1 VAKRIVFL
9 PTLAFESLL
18 FREVLVDFDW
28 VPGMA
33 ISQARKSV
41 TNLHSAILEQL
52 GFKNVLEISTR
63 SLSDLGIR
71 LSAFN
76 LQVAVNDYQTSVE
89 TVYQSSKVFKNGGP
103 YLDLLQGPSMAA
115 KQDQRLKN
123 SGQLLGFEF
132 EEHSWPLR
140 TSPNFYDFLYIRG
153 LLNFDARKEL
163 TNFEAF
169 TDIAFSQITLDYKER
184 KSYNCQ
190 ARSAAI
196 YISLLNRM
204 KESEM
209 LEYLRTQGSVGNL
222 SAEQLDLF

>member
-9 PTLAFESLL
+9 PTLASESLL
-18 FREVLVDFDW
+18 FREVLVDFEW
-28 VPGMA
+28 IPGMA

-41 TNLHSAILEQL
+41 TNLHKAILEQL
-52 GFKNVLEISTR
+52 DVKNVLEISTR

-76 LQVAVNDYQTSVE
+76 LQVGVIDHQTSVE
-89 TVYQSSKVFKNGGP
+89 TAYQSSKVFKNGGP
-103 YLDLLQGPSMAA
+103 YLDLLLRPSMVA
-115 KQDQRLKN
+115 KQDERLKS

-132 EEHSWPLR
+132 EEISWPLR
-140 TSPNFYDFLYIRG
+140 TSPNFYDFLYISG
-153 LLNFDARKEL
+153 LLNFDSRKEL

-169 TDIAFSQITLDYKER
+169 TDIAFSQITLDYKAR

-204 KESEM
+204 EESEM
-209 LEYLRTQGSVGNL
+209 LAYIRAQGSIANL
-222 SAEQLDLF
+222 TAEQLDLF

>member
-9 PTLAFESLL
+9 PTASTESSL
-18 FREVLVDFDW
+18 FQEVLVDFEW

-41 TNLHSAILEQL
+41 TNLHDAILKQL
-52 GFKNVLEISTR
+52 GLENVLEISTR
-63 SLSDLGIR
+63 SLTDLGIK

-76 LQVAVNDYQTSVE
+76 LQVAVNGNQVSVE
-89 TVYQSSKVFKNGGP
+89 TAYQSSKVFKNGGP
-103 YLDLLQGPSMAA
+103 YLDLLVGPSIAA
-115 KQDQRLKN
+115 KQDERLKS

-132 EEHSWPLR
+132 ENYSWPLR

-153 LLNFDARKEL
+153 LLQFNARREL
-163 TNFEAF
+163 TDFEGF
-169 TDIAFSQITLDYKER
+169 TDIAFSQITLDYKDR

-196 YISLLNRM
+196 YISLLSRM
-204 KESEM
+204 KESEILM
-209 LEYLRTQGSVGNL
+209 YLRNQGSIGNP
-222 SAEQLDLF
+222 SAEQMGLF

>member
-1 VAKRIVFL
+1 MAKRIVFL
-9 PTLAFESLL
+9 PTIAPESLL

-28 VPGMA
+28 IPGMA

-52 GFKNVLEISTR
+52 GIKNVLEISTR
-63 SLSDLGIR
+63 SLTDLGIK

-76 LQVAVNDYQTSVE
+76 LQVSVDDYQTSVE

-103 YLDLLQGPSMAA
+103 YLDLLLGPSMAA
-115 KQDQRLKN
+115 KQDERLKN

-132 EEHSWPLR
+132 EALAWPLR
-140 TSPNFYDFLYIRG
+140 TSPNFYDFLYIKG
-153 LLNFDARKEL
+153 LLNFEARKEL
-163 TNFEAF
+163 TKFEAF
-169 TDIAFSQITLDYKER
+169 TDIAFSQITLDYKEK

-196 YISLLNRM
+196 YVSLLNRIE
-204 KESEM
+204 ESEM
-209 LEYLRTQGSVGNL
+209 LAYLRIQGSIGNL